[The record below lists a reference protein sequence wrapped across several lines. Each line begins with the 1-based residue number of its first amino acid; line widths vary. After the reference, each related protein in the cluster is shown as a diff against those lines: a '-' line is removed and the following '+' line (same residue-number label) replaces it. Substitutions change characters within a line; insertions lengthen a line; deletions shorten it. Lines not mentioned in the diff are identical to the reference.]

1 MNQRALLALTALLL
15 GLLQPLPQAWVEA
28 RGDTITVVVT
38 FSSLASEVQAL
49 LKDTGC
55 NATLYTMVRGEVDPH
70 SYTLSPGDIQALKRA
85 DLIVSTEHTPF
96 EQRISELLN
105 QGILDAAYLSTR
117 DAVTLLRLPQ
127 TGTPNLHFPI
137 YHPENYR
144 AFLEKLA
151 DKLAS
156 ICPREAGRIYAN
168 LYTMEAELDTLLE
181 KAARI
186 EAQSGGREA
195 IVASPPGQYALEGLG
210 IRVVHVIVPEPE
222 AGAGASQ
229 LNRALELLGQH
240 GILAGVLEAPPRMGS
255 RIPASPAD
263 EWLYAKSL
271 ERGAPVVWVPHPLS
285 EATVLEKLSYIVSQ
299 LEQEASPKQGVEANA
314 GEGMVIGRL
323 MTLLLAGAL
332 IILVMAIAGG
342 FWRHWT
348 PTLLPSYVGGS
359 LAASGVLAYLTCN
372 VSPSCGLA
380 WIAVMVGAGLS
391 LGGLSALVGVRRLFF
406 LAAAVPHT
414 ALFSVSLG
422 LLLENTVG
430 GGFRLW
436 GLLANSLLLL
446 VAWGLMQRVE
456 QQADRVVALL
466 VGGTS
471 SASVLLLY
479 YLTTRQGAGYSVA
492 SLVLGDPLLADEAS
506 SLLALAVGLA
516 VAVYSITTFREHVMI
531 GANRLT
537 ALLAGIRAGLYDVSL
552 LLVLSIATVVLLDIV
567 GSILAHIL
575 LLLPGS
581 AALTAARRAA
591 EILPLSLT
599 LALTSSL
606 LGLSASLETSLSP
619 VGLLGMVLLLQFG
632 FLALLSRREGG

>member
-1 MNQRALLALTALLL
+1 MNQRALLALAALLL
-15 GLLQPLPQAWVEA
+15 WLLQPLPQAWGETRGEA
-28 RGDTITVVVT
+28 LTVVVT
-38 FSSLASEVQAL
+38 FSSLASEVRAL
-49 LKDTGC
+49 LEDTGC
-55 NATLYTMVRGEVDPH
+55 NATLYILVRGEVDPH
-70 SYTLSPGDIQALKRA
+70 SYTLSPGDIQALRIA

-96 EQRISELLN
+96 EQRIRELLD
-105 QGILDAAYLSTR
+105 QGTLNAAYVSTR

-127 TGTPNLHFPI
+127 TGALNLHFPI

-144 AFLEKLA
+144 AFLERLAEKLA
-151 DKLAS
+151 TL
-156 ICPREAGRIYAN
+156 CPREAGRIYEN
-168 LYTMEAELDTLLE
+168 LHTVEAGLDTLLE
-181 KAARI
+181 RATRL
-186 EAQSGGREA
+186 EAQAGGTRA
-195 IVASPPGQYALEGLG
+195 VVASPPSQYALEGLG

-229 LNRALELLGQH
+229 LNQALELLGQQRV
-240 GILAGVLEAPPRMGS
+240 LAGVLEAPPRMGS
-255 RIPASPAD
+255 RTPASPAD

-271 ERGAPVVWVPHPLS
+271 ELGVPVVWVPHPLA
-285 EATVLEKLSYIVSQ
+285 EATVLDKLSYILFQ
-299 LEQEASPKQGVEANA
+299 LEHEASPEQGVNA
-314 GEGMVIGRL
+314 QADGGEVTGRL
-323 MTLLLAGAL
+323 MVLLLAGAL
-332 IILVMAIAGG
+332 IVLVMAIVGG
-342 FWRHWT
+342 FWRHWS
-348 PTLLPSYVGGS
+348 PTFLPFYVAAS
-359 LAASGVLAYLTCN
+359 LAATGALAYLACRG
-372 VSPSCGLA
+372 SPSCGLA
-380 WIAVMVGAGLS
+380 WVAVMVGAGLS

-422 LLLENTVG
+422 LLLENSVG

-506 SLLALAVGLA
+506 SLVALSVGLA

-537 ALLAGIRAGLYDVSL
+537 ALLAGIHAGLYDVSL
-552 LLVLSIATVVLLDIV
+552 LLVLSTATVVLLDIV
-567 GSILAHIL
+567 GFILAHIL

-632 FLALLSRREGG
+632 LLALLSRKEGG